1 MNLNLPNDSLTD
13 KIGVNV
19 VGDFDN
25 FIQGGGSEQNGGNG
39 IVSLPANPI
48 PYGTNSVREAVGLN
62 YYNFLLNA
70 LSNIYN
76 TVPSFNNNNM
86 CILNKN
92 IPVTEQKDKADG
104 PNDPKNMINAV
115 EKGNTNPND
124 PFGINTLHMNA
135 ILQYLK
141 LLSDQQTG
149 MNKAGG
155 AMPGAMP
162 GVLNNNPMGM
172 GMGMQPGMG
181 MGMQPGVAM
190 GQSGVRDAVSQ
201 HVGNAS
207 GMRIVPSSLASS
219 LSSMSSASTSANLPI
234 SECTLNASR
243 GKCRRP
249 TCFREIP
256 GVANSNCLPR
266 RGVSQVNG
274 MCPPQYNRGRG
285 NSCVPKSEK
294 QLRNLQKG
302 NMAPAMPRPRGRPRG
317 GLSPPRTMCAQ
328 VNDMAKQAQ
337 NDYVT
342 ANCQAPGCTI
352 KQMKNGYLQCAK
364 SRN

>member
-1 MNLNLPNDSLTD
+1 
-13 KIGVNV
+13 
-19 VGDFDN
+19 
-25 FIQGGGSEQNGGNG
+25 
-39 IVSLPANPI
+39 
-48 PYGTNSVREAVGLN
+48 
-62 YYNFLLNA
+62 
-70 LSNIYN
+70 
-76 TVPSFNNNNM
+76 
-86 CILNKN
+86 
-92 IPVTEQKDKADG
+92 
-104 PNDPKNMINAV
+104 
-115 EKGNTNPND
+115 
-124 PFGINTLHMNA
+124 
-135 ILQYLK
+135 
-141 LLSDQQTG
+141 
-149 MNKAGG
+149 
-155 AMPGAMP
+155 
-162 GVLNNNPMGM
+162 
-172 GMGMQPGMG
+172 
-181 MGMQPGVAM
+181 
-190 GQSGVRDAVSQ
+190 
-201 HVGNAS
+201 
-207 GMRIVPSSLASS
+207 
-219 LSSMSSASTSANLPI
+219 MSSANTSVNLPI